1 MINANKKRMANI
13 IIIVTIL
20 TLFSNLALAANN
32 PGHDSLYIEEIGNST
47 ITGRLNITDF
57 VTLEGSLYLKSY
69 LDLIANGT
77 TISSSP
83 SRNTLVA
90 TNTYLQIDAV
100 SGGSLFLDRY
110 GGTVFTGSP
119 SARTDLNISGNL
131 YIYNP
136 TGYTTLTV
144 GNVAVCLANGTNCP
158 AIAGS
163 SSAGGWTNTTTT
175 TSTSLDVNVD
185 TGTLYV
191 DSTNNRVGIGD
202 TSPGYTAEIQNLL
215 SNIQLKV
222 TGANSTGG
230 IQLGT
235 YISLQGSIDVDNNFH
250 RGLLGQG
257 VYYDQQNNT
266 YNLTNQQWD
275 RAALEFLNSGHIAF
289 FTESQDRSAT
299 PYLTPTQWNSLE
311 RMRITNTGLVGINT
325 KTPSSTLQVNG
336 TANVTYLIITNN
348 TAASCDL
355 KADTRGNVYCGTDAT
370 GSGGDGSGGWT
381 NTSSYTTTTLNINIS
396 NSTGSSVIFINST
409 SGKIGIG
416 TTTPSAYL
424 QVGPGAPGTV
434 TGMTTGPNATFL
446 EIDGHNIAPAA
457 GASVA
462 RIVANYG
469 GSITT
474 DTKAV
479 GIYGRF
485 GGSSTANLT
494 TLYVEASNAGTG
506 GNYPAVFA
514 GGNVGIGDSTPDH
527 LLDVAGN
534 IGMTASSYINWG
546 DTDGTTGY
554 GLRDNSGTIEFK
566 NSGGAWAA
574 IPSSAS
580 GGGWTDDGTVVRL
593 STSSDRVGIGTS
605 NPARIFQIEGTDVY
619 PLINAT
625 SQEAAL
631 YLNSPTGSS
640 KASLLVFQSGGANM
654 WGVGLSTHAGHAPS
668 QFGIYE
674 SASASFPRLVIQN
687 NTGYVGIGTPS
698 PNYILDVN
706 GSVNLVTANYYRAAG
721 IAILGLE
728 TGTVAI
734 GTSQGY
740 NITMYTNSAIPR
752 LKITTDGNVGIG
764 LGVTG
769 ATSTLQINGTTNTT
783 YLTIANNTASNC
795 DLKADTKGNVY
806 CGTDANNG
814 GVGNVTL
821 NAQAG
826 YIPQVQNA
834 TQLNNSAIY
843 QSGSN
848 VGISTTT
855 PNYKLDVNGSINL
868 PISNYYRS
876 EGIALLGLETGTVA
890 LGTSQSYNI
899 TMYTNSA
906 IPRLKITTDGNVG
919 IGLGVTGATSTLQI
933 NGTTNTTY
941 LTISS
946 ATAASCDLKAYTNG
960 TVYCGSDANSGGTV
974 TGTGTGGYITQ
985 FQSASAINSSVIYQ
999 NGTNIGIGTTTPSDK
1014 LSVVGNINVTGNVLY
1029 GGNLTGYG
1037 ADFAERFTMAEA
1049 VFAGDV
1055 VCLTK
1060 AGSIKKCTKE
1070 GDSSVVGVVSEQ
1082 PTIIGN
1088 ALAQNSVP
1096 VGIVGIV
1103 TTKVVGPVE
1112 QFDLLTTSSRKGYAQ
1127 TAELEDFGSI
1137 LGKAM
1142 EACKKN
1148 ECQIK
1153 VLVGLR

>member
-1 MINANKKRMANI
+1 MINANKKWMANI
-13 IIIVTIL
+13 IILVAML
-20 TLFSNLALAANN
+20 TLFSSLALAANN

-77 TISSSP
+77 TLSGSP
-83 SRNTLVA
+83 TRNTLVG
-90 TNTYLQIDAV
+90 TNTYLEIDAA
-100 SGGSLFLDRY
+100 SGGGLYLDRY
-110 GGTVFTGSP
+110 GGTVYTGSP
-119 SARTDLNISGNL
+119 SARTDLNVSGNL

-136 TGYTTLTV
+136 TGASTLLV

-185 TGTLYV
+185 SGTLFV

-202 TSPGYTAEIQNLL
+202 TTPGYTAEIQNTL

-311 RMRITNTGLVGINT
+311 RLRITNTGLVGINT

-370 GSGGDGSGGWT
+370 GTGGDGSGGWT
-381 NTSSYTTTTLNINIS
+381 NSTQNTTTTLN
-396 NSTGSSVIFINST
+396 V
-409 SGKIGIG
+409 GIG
-416 TTTPSAYL
+416 TTSPSAKTHIESTTEQLRVSYNSGNYTSL
-424 QVGPGAPGTV
+424 TVSSSGLATLSLAGHSAGLLINKTDASNHLLTLKGASGA
-434 TGMTTGPNATFL
+434 ATFL
-446 EIDGHNIAPAA
+446 RLLNSTDGTVFYIDSDGNPNLPARHYI
-457 GASVA
+457 ASVDNSK
-462 RIVANYG
+462 IGDPDQLITG
-469 GSITT
+469 G
-474 DTKAV
+474 
-479 GIYGRF
+479 
-485 GGSSTANLT
+485 
-494 TLYVEASNAGTG
+494 GTG
-506 GNYPAVFA
+506 LALTSSGAIYFA
-514 GGNVGIGDSTPDH
+514 GGDSTTDIII
-527 LLDVAGN
+527 D
-534 IGMTASSYINWG
+534 SSG
-546 DTDGTTGY
+546 RLGVGTT
-554 GLRDNSGTIEFK
+554 N
-566 NSGGAWAA
+566 
-574 IPSSAS
+574 PSSPLQVS
-580 GGGWTDDGTVVRL
+580 G
-593 STSSDRVGIGTS
+593 I
-605 NPARIFQIEGTDVY
+605 
-619 PLINAT
+619 
-625 SQEAAL
+625 
-631 YLNSPTGSS
+631 
-640 KASLLVFQSGGANM
+640 
-654 WGVGLSTHAGHAPS
+654 
-668 QFGIYE
+668 
-674 SASASFPRLVIQN
+674 
-687 NTGYVGIGTPS
+687 
-698 PNYILDVN
+698 
-706 GSVNLVTANYYRAAG
+706 
-721 IAILGLE
+721 
-728 TGTVAI
+728 
-734 GTSQGY
+734 
-740 NITMYTNSAIPR
+740 
-752 LKITTDGNVGIG
+752 
-764 LGVTG
+764 
-769 ATSTLQINGTTNTT
+769 TNTT
-783 YLTIANNTASNC
+783 YLVIANNTAAGC
-795 DLKADTKGNVY
+795 DLKADTRGNVY
-806 CGTDANNG
+806 CGTDAD
-814 GVGNVTL
+814 T
-821 NAQAG
+821 
-826 YIPQVQNA
+826 
-834 TQLNNSAIY
+834 
-843 QSGSN
+843 
-848 VGISTTT
+848 
-855 PNYKLDVNGSINL
+855 
-868 PISNYYRS
+868 
-876 EGIALLGLETGTVA
+876 
-890 LGTSQSYNI
+890 
-899 TMYTNSA
+899 
-906 IPRLKITTDGNVG
+906 
-919 IGLGVTGATSTLQI
+919 
-933 NGTTNTTY
+933 
-941 LTISS
+941 
-946 ATAASCDLKAYTNG
+946 
-960 TVYCGSDANSGGTV
+960 NSGGTV
-974 TGTGTGGYITQ
+974 TGTGTGAYIAQ
-985 FQSASAINSSVIYQ
+985 FQSASVLNASVIYQ

-1060 AGSIKKCTKE
+1060 SGSIKKCSKE

-1112 QFDLLTTSSRKGYAQ
+1112 QFDLLTTSSRKGHAQ
-1127 TAELEDFGSI
+1127 TAELEDFGAI

-1142 EACKKN
+1142 EGCKKS